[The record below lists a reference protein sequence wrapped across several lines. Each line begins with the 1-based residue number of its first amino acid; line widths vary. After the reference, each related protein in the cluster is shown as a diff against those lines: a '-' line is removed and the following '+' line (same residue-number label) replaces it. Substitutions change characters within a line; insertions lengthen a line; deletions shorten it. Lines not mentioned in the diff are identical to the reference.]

1 MSGISPAV
9 IFGVLSAAIFLV
21 YLIVWWATRRSS
33 VVVKSLVRIVAA
45 VALLAPLVW
54 LAIEPMRVKQLVGE
68 MAGTTPE
75 PTESARAPQEKDQ
88 TWPKRRYYKRARPPE
103 GGSSGSASPDGP
115 RMRSASPQTPPK
127 WDVVPV
133 FYGTDRKRE
142 DDAQRIRYGSERS
155 HQLELGRALVTVPKS
170 HQVPLI
176 ERPWVYKLPFTS
188 IVILQ
193 EKEDP
198 TKHFTLKELKQ
209 LTPDQFVEFI
219 RTRLAASNKY
229 KDHALIFVHGFNT
242 TFDFAIYRA
251 AQLAYDLEFDGAP
264 FVYSWP
270 SRGTVTATAYSYD
283 RESAGQAEPHL
294 RTFIELVTARSGA
307 KSVSIVAHSMGNQ
320 LLLPVL
326 REINRS
332 PPAGVKISQV
342 ILAAPDVDRDGFA
355 NLARRIQGVSQ
366 GVTLYAASN
375 DRALTLS
382 REFWGGVPRAGD
394 VPSDGPVVVPGIDT
408 IDVTNTSTEIFS
420 LNHSGYAEK
429 SALLKDIELLL
440 IKGVRPPDARI
451 KSLER
456 INTSHG
462 DYWKYMTAVVN
473 K

>member
-1 MSGISPAV
+1 M
-9 IFGVLSAAIFLV
+9 
-21 YLIVWWATRRSS
+21 
-33 VVVKSLVRIVAA
+33 VKSLVRVVAA
-45 VALLAPLVW
+45 LVLLAPLVW
-54 LAIEPMRVKQLVGE
+54 LTMEPTHLRQL
-68 MAGTTPE
+68 AGAAADNAAPA
-75 PTESARAPQEKDQ
+75 PTESARGPQTTDRK
-88 TWPKRRYYKRARPPE
+88 WPRRYYKRARPPE
-103 GGSSGSASPDGP
+103 GGSSGATPPPTP
-115 RMRSASPQTPPK
+115 RTRSAAAEAPPK

-133 FYGTDRKRE
+133 FYGTDRKRTA
-142 DDAQRIRYGSERS
+142 DPQRIRYGSERS

-170 HQVPLI
+170 HEVPLI

-193 EKEDP
+193 EQEDP
-198 TKHFTLKELKQ
+198 AKHFTLKELKQ
-209 LTPDQFVEFI
+209 LTPDQFIEFV
-219 RTRLAASNKY
+219 RTRLAASSKY

-270 SRGTVTATAYSYD
+270 SRGSVTATAYSYD

-294 RTFIELVTARSGA
+294 RKFIELVTSRSGA

-342 ILAAPDVDRDGFA
+342 ILAAPDVDRDGFR

-382 REFWGGVPRAGD
+382 RKFWGGVPRAGD
-394 VPSDGPVVVPGIDT
+394 VPVDGPVVVPGIDT

-440 IKGVRPPDARI
+440 MKGVRPPDARI

-456 INTSHG
+456 VSTSNG
-462 DYWKYMTAVVN
+462 DYWKYVSGVAN
-473 K
+473 P